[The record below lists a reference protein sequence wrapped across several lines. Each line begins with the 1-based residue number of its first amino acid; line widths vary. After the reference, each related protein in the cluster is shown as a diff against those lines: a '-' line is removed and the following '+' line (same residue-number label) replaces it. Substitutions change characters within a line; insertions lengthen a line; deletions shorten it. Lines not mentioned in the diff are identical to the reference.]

1 MGTERGPSGDL
12 QRLLRWEEFGGTW
25 QVRTR
30 RDGEAVVALCRCD
43 GGEEVERLWL
53 HAPDALRHLDG
64 D

>member
-1 MGTERGPSGDL
+1 MGTDGEPSEDL

-25 QVRTR
+25 QVRAR
-30 RDGEAVVALCRCD
+30 RDGAVAVALCRCD

-53 HAPDALRHLDG
+53 RAPDALRHLAG